1 MKRIYCL
8 IMLLIFMSS
17 SMLMGAQMNLTKPD
31 AVGGGL
37 VGTRQDAA
45 QIGSS
50 GIGPGIEF
58 FLKYNASPKIFVTTG
73 LGISTIY
80 DNILT
85 WDNFKMTL
93 LPNLEVKAA
102 YKLSEGS
109 KLLPFIFGGLCAFSH
124 STEVKGLGST
134 DPRFDGGV
142 FVGGGIEYPI
152 NEEWTFHLTADY
164 RYILLSDADEKPV
177 FYVGKAGL
185 SYTIPR
191 GDRPM
196 QREEME
202 YPLDDGEIAS
212 LDELFNG
219 KNTDSVDEEEDAL
232 ALLFEPEA
240 AESATEETTY
250 PDDEEG
256 RVMQRIDN
264 VKSNMNSKLNDVE
277 SLQERVAATEKA
289 IADLSSAVAGEYTG
303 YKKGSFGVE
312 NEEVFKQNY
321 EIALQKFY
329 AHKYQ
334 DAVQQ
339 FEQLLNTNPDHSL
352 ASNCQYWIGESYNAM
367 GNYRQA
373 IEYFSA
379 VMRYKSSYKFDDA
392 LIMNGLCQIKLGNT
406 DRARE
411 QFQELMS
418 RYPDSEYA
426 PKAMRYLGRL

>member
-1 MKRIYCL
+1 MKRFYCF
-8 IMLLIFMSS
+8 IVLLIFMSGS
-17 SMLMGAQMNLTKPD
+17 AVKASMNLGRPD

-37 VGTRQDAA
+37 VGTRQDAS

-58 FLKYNASPKIFVTTG
+58 FVKYNASPKIFVTAG

-80 DNILT
+80 DKILT
-85 WDNFKMTL
+85 WENFKTTL
-93 LPNLEVKAA
+93 LPDLEVKAA

-109 KLLPFIFGGLCAFSH
+109 TILPFLYGGLCVFRH
-124 STEVKGLGST
+124 STEIKGLGST
-134 DPRFDGGV
+134 DPYFDGGV

-152 NEEWTFHLTADY
+152 NEAWTFHLTADY
-164 RYILLSDADEKPV
+164 RYILSSDADEKPV
-177 FYVGKAGL
+177 YYVGKAGL
-185 SYTIPR
+185 SYAIPR
-191 GDRPM
+191 GDRPIK
-196 QREEME
+196 REEME
-202 YPLDDGEIAS
+202 YPLDNGEIAS
-212 LDELFNG
+212 LDELFNE
-219 KNTDSVDEEEDAL
+219 KNTSSGDEDEDAL

-240 AESATEETTY
+240 SESATNETTY
-250 PDDEEG
+250 PDTEKG
-256 RVMQRIDN
+256 QMMQKIDN
-264 VKSNMNSKLNDVE
+264 VKSNMNSKLNEME
-277 SLQERVAATEKA
+277 SLEERVAATEKA
-289 IADLSSAVAGEYTG
+289 IADLSSTVAGEYTG

-321 EIALQKFY
+321 EVALQTFY
-329 AHKYQ
+329 AHKYK
-334 DAVQQ
+334 DAVQL
-339 FEQLLNTNPDHSL
+339 FEQLLSTNPDNRL

-373 IEYFSA
+373 IEYFNA

-392 LIMNGLCQIKLGNT
+392 LIMNGLCQMKLGNT

>member
-8 IMLLIFMSS
+8 IVLLIFMSS
-17 SMLMGAQMNLTKPD
+17 DAVKASQMNLTRPD

-45 QIGSS
+45 QIGSK
-50 GIGPGIEF
+50 GLGPGIEF
-58 FLKYNASPKIFVTTG
+58 FLKYNASPRVFITAG
-73 LGISTIY
+73 LGINSIY
-80 DNILT
+80 DRILT
-85 WDNFKMTL
+85 WENFKTTL

-109 KLLPFIFGGLCAFSH
+109 KLLPFIFGGLCAFRH
-124 STEVKGLGST
+124 TTEIKGLGST
-134 DPRFDGGV
+134 DPYFDGGI

-164 RYILLSDADEKPV
+164 RYILSSDADEKPV
-177 FYVGKAGL
+177 YYVGKAGL

-191 GDRPM
+191 GERPT

-202 YPLDDGEIAS
+202 YPLDSGEVAS

-219 KNTDSVDEEEDAL
+219 KNTNSNDEEEDAL
-232 ALLFEPEA
+232 ALLFSPEA
-240 AESATEETTY
+240 SESATEETAY
-250 PDDEEG
+250 PDTEAG
-256 RVMQRIDN
+256 QVMQKIDN
-264 VKSNMNSKLNDVE
+264 VKSNMNSKLNDLE
-277 SLQERVAATEKA
+277 SLQERVAANEKA
-289 IADLSSAVAGEYTG
+289 IADLSSSVAGEYSG
-303 YKKGSFGVE
+303 YKKGSFGVQ
-312 NEEVFKQNY
+312 NEEIFKQNY
-321 EIALQKFY
+321 EAALQKFY
-329 AHKYQ
+329 AHKYK
-334 DAVQQ
+334 DAIQS
-339 FEQLLNTNPDHSL
+339 FEELLSTNPDHRL

-367 GNYRQA
+367 GDYRQA
-373 IEYFSA
+373 IDYFNA

-392 LIMNGLCQIKLGNT
+392 LIMNGLCQMKLGNT